1 MKTEL
6 GLVLTAWVR
15 YCVCALGWHLCNMSA
30 AISVGPAGQQVA
42 TTDLVV
48 LRRVVEAGEEV
59 AVPQSSGFMIALFV
73 P

>member
-1 MKTEL
+1 
-6 GLVLTAWVR
+6 
-15 YCVCALGWHLCNMSA
+15 MSA